1 MILLKQFKPKL
12 KIMPD
17 QETDSTKYLTIDDK
31 KYALDS
37 LSDEIKND
45 LTGLRICESQ
55 LRLHQDTLKLLTISR
70 QAITNQLKE
79 KLKDVEPAE

>member
-1 MILLKQFKPKL
+1 MPEQESQEPKF
-12 KIMPD
+12 IN
-17 QETDSTKYLTIDDK
+17 IDNK
-31 KYALDS
+31 KYNFDN

-70 QAITNQLKE
+70 QAITNQLKD
-79 KLKDVEPAE
+79 KLKEVQPEE

>member
-1 MILLKQFKPKL
+1 
-12 KIMPD
+12 MPEE
-17 QETDSTKYLTIDDK
+17 ETKEPKYLTIDGK
-31 KYALDS
+31 KYNLES
-37 LSDEIKND
+37 LSDEAKND

-79 KLKDVEPAE
+79 KLKDIQPED